1 MYLHNIT
8 RGTGFEITL
17 EDGREFHGAYDGNID
32 HMNFYMLCPEIVRNI
47 ETLTDS
53 KVSVKFNGGKSD
65 YTFTAQIMG
74 KSARSD
80 ALHETSDFKI
90 LTAFKEL
97 PRRESFRIEITLQV
111 KIHHYEDDFRR
122 LYTGDWICDAV
133 SADVSKNGIRLWADH
148 TLSEDLEAMYTLEFS
163 LRTGWIYLI
172 PARLSRHERN
182 LVTRSYHYDYG
193 FIFDFTNMPEKREKL
208 FLDVMAAKL
217 RGKA

>member
-1 MYLHNIT
+1 
-8 RGTGFEITL
+8 
-17 EDGREFHGAYDGNID
+17 
-32 HMNFYMLCPEIVRNI
+32 MNFYMLCPEIVRNI